1 MKINYPN
8 KNAYNPNNN
17 EHSSK
22 FNIKKSKLG
31 ASFETAINESNH
43 HYLIQNRAL
52 IHKKP
57 TPIKIT
63 KVDYPKRSAAKI
75 TSAFYKTPSTTD
87 YNGLY
92 RGKYLDFEAKSC
104 QSPSF
109 PFSHLYVHQINHL
122 ERVEEH
128 GGISFLLIE
137 FPGFEEI
144 YLLPTPLLVE
154 CYQASLQGGRK
165 SIPYSY
171 FKEKGFLV
179 PIGYQPRINY
189 LDVVDQVYFCE
200 EINNNGSIKK
210 R

>member
-8 KNAYNPNNN
+8 KATYQAQTN
-17 EHSSK
+17 EPSSK
-22 FNIKKSKLG
+22 LYNIKKSKLG

-43 HYLIQNRAL
+43 YYLLNNRAL

-63 KVDYPKRSAAKI
+63 KVNYPKRSAAKI
-75 TSAFYKTPSTTD
+75 TAAYYKTPSTTD

-92 RGKYLDFEAKSC
+92 RGKYIDFEAKSC
-104 QSPSF
+104 HSTSF
-109 PFSHLYVHQINHL
+109 PFSHLYTHQINHL
-122 ERVEEH
+122 AKVLEH

-137 FPGFEEI
+137 FSIHQEV
-144 YLLPTPLLVE
+144 YLLPTDLLLE
-154 CYQASLQGGRK
+154 CYQASLSGGRK

-171 FKEKGFLV
+171 FKEHGFLV

-189 LDVVDQVYFCE
+189 LEVVDHIYFKDK
-200 EINNNGSIKK
+200 IKK
-210 R
+210 DRK